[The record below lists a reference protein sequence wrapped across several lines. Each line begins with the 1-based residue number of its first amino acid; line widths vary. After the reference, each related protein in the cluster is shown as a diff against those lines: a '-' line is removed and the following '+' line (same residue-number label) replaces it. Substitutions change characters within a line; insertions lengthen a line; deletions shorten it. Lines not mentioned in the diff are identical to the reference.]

1 MTALADKT
9 VIFVTHQVEFLPAV
23 DLILVWTALH
33 ILCNC
38 CFGDSYSGISC
49 TYFWSFFL
57 LPIYICKLID
67 IGLVFRHLGYY
78 DVCALFSSFPL
89 SFIHFM
95 FKSFWTFC
103 LNLWRRSFSPSLSG
117 KKQFFNL

>member
-38 CFGDSYSGISC
+38 CFGDSYSGIWN
-49 TYFWSFFL
+49 FLHIFLEFFS
-57 LPIYICKLID
+57 
-67 IGLVFRHLGYY
+67 
-78 DVCALFSSFPL
+78 AA
-89 SFIHFM
+89 
-95 FKSFWTFC
+95 
-103 LNLWRRSFSPSLSG
+103 NLYL
-117 KKQFFNL
+117 